1 MESGAFSV
9 DVERGLP
16 VAVVRPRGQLD
27 AYTAPDLQTA
37 LLSALAHQPAGVL
50 IDASDL
56 TVVDDV
62 GLAVIAS
69 VARES
74 ERWPGTPFAVTG
86 SSSLLASV
94 EALGVGRFVLACPDE
109 AAARIALDRWP
120 APAARR
126 VEIQPDRDAP
136 AAARSAVRE
145 FCEDQGV
152 GGDGDAAQLVASELV
167 TNAVLHARTPM
178 EVTLRLVAPLLHIAV
193 RDASVD
199 RPRMSS
205 DVDENAESGR
215 GLLLVDAL
223 ASSWGSLVLDSG
235 KIVWATVRVRALD
248 RFDL

>member
-1 MESGAFSV
+1 VESGAFSV

-86 SSSLLASV
+86 SSSLLAS
-94 EALGVGRFVLACPDE
+94 
-109 AAARIALDRWP
+109 
-120 APAARR
+120 